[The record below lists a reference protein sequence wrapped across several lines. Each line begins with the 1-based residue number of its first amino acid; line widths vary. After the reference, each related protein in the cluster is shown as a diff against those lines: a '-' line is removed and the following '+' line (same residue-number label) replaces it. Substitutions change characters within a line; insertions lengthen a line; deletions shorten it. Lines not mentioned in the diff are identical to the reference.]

1 MLNWV
6 NIPLQKAEVMQALQ
20 QALQHTFIDNLRSR
34 HPNVAFDSK
43 LRGYV
48 GEIAFRKWLNQNNIS
63 NFSCNHAD
71 EASGMDVDF
80 LFSKNGE
87 ELHLELKTSLIPD
100 ADETFETLAEKRDI
114 KLIRRQNQSIEELK
128 GDVHVQL
135 FFKQLRL
142 RKDEWLKS
150 RTNISDLLVFKN
162 FSAPCPSGRR
172 ALEVLEI
179 EKVYREFAAYRYK
192 KDTYLAA
199 WIDKPTLIKQLKAKP
214 KKQQKWKYGK
224 REFWCCNLK
233 REAKSISQLVN
244 FLKN

>member
-6 NIPLQKAEVMQALQ
+6 NIPLQKAEVMQGLQ

-34 HPNVAFDSK
+34 HPNVALDSK

-48 GEIAFRKWLNQNNIS
+48 GEIAFRKWLKQNGIS

-80 LFSKNGE
+80 LFYKNGE

-114 KLIRRQNQSIEELK
+114 KLIRRQNQSIEALK

-150 RTNISDLLVFKN
+150 RTNISDYL
-162 FSAPCPSGRR
+162 
-172 ALEVLEI
+172 VLERPPDGRAGSREAQVA
-179 EKVYREFAAYRYK
+179 EKIYREFAAYRYE
-192 KDTYLAA
+192 KDAFLAA
-199 WIDKPTLIKQLKAKP
+199 WIDKPTLIKQLAAKP
-214 KKQQKWKYGK
+214 QKRQKWKYGK

-233 REAKSISQLVN
+233 REAKSISQLIDH
-244 FLKN
+244 LKD

>member
-20 QALQHTFIDNLRSR
+20 QALQHSFIDNLRSR

-48 GEIAFRKWLNQNNIS
+48 GEIAFRKWLNQNGIT
-63 NFSCNHAD
+63 NFSCNHTD
-71 EASGMDVDF
+71 EESGMDVDF
-80 LFSKNGE
+80 LLSKNGE

-114 KLIRRQNQSIEELK
+114 KLIRRQNQSIEALK

-150 RTNISDLLVFKN
+150 RTNISDLLVLERPP
-162 FSAPCPSGRR
+162 AGRAGSR
-172 ALEVLEI
+172 EAKVA
-179 EKVYREFAAYRYK
+179 EKIYREFAAYRYE

-199 WIDKPTLIKQLKAKP
+199 WIDKPTLIKQLAAKP
-214 KKQQKWKYGK
+214 PKQQKWKYGK

-233 REAKSISQLVN
+233 REAKPISKLVD
-244 FLKN
+244 FLKD